1 MAETT
6 KNQTAQPGHMTQAE
20 RESSRKGGF
29 TSIFIKRPVLTIMFS
44 VSLLIIG
51 LMAYSGMGVGL
62 FPNIDV
68 PYVLV
73 QTTLPGASSEEMETS
88 VSKIIEES
96 VNQIEGIDELT
107 SQSMEGTSLVI
118 VKFDMDKDRDV
129 AAQEVRDK
137 VDLITND
144 LPDGTNPPV
153 ILKLDADAMAVL
165 NVVVSGDRDIIELTE
180 IAKKKVKENIEN
192 IRGVGS
198 VGIVG
203 GREREVHI
211 IVNPFKLYSLGLP
224 IKSVKDALKDQN
236 IETPGGRVEQKHQEY
251 TLRVLGRVDKVADFN
266 DIFVARKNGTSIK
279 ISDIGYA
286 EDSGEYDRES
296 TYLNGRRAVTLEVKK
311 QSGTN
316 TLAVIQG
323 VKDKLEVIKQTL
335 PQDIEIALMLDQ
347 SGTIRAS
354 VNTVLEH
361 LILGGILAGV
371 MVLIF
376 MGSLR
381 STFIAFLA
389 MPISIVGSFT
399 FMKMM
404 GFTIDS
410 MTLLG
415 LTVAVG
421 IVIDDAIVMLENIYR
436 HMEKYNKSP
445 LQAALDGSREITSTV
460 IATTLSILVIFLP
473 LAYMGGIVGRVV
485 SSYGMT
491 VVFAIALSG
500 VVALTL
506 TPMLCAKMLKKKEGQ
521 SKFDKMVDNINDS
534 LADAYIPMLDWSIK
548 HRKTMVVLSVLCVLS
563 LVPMMRIVGGEFFP
577 QDDSG
582 KIQIN
587 IEAPVGTSYQD
598 TQTILR
604 QIEQD
609 VRRMPYVKDVL
620 ISAGVGEGSFSNSN
634 PSNSGQVRFEL
645 EDRKGR
651 KGITTAKYLQ
661 LTRELMKKYEG
672 LKTSSYIVSDGPG
685 GRKDVQFRISGP
697 DVAQLANYGNA
708 VLDKLRQDPRFID
721 LDLSLDLAKPEYRV
735 VINREKAH
743 NMGVNVADIA
753 SGLRTMVGGE
763 DDITKYKEGDELY
776 EVRIRVGEEY
786 RDTKEA
792 VSALMIPAKV
802 NGQEAIVRLDS
813 VANIEEGLG
822 PSQIDR
828 YNRQRQI
835 TVEANLNGIDMR
847 SALGIVKQAY
857 DSLGASAEYTGG
869 NSGSAK
875 EMARMFQSFLL
886 AFALA
891 FLFKY
896 MILAAQ
902 FENYSHPVAIIVSL
916 PLTIPFAVFS
926 LLITGQ
932 TLNIYSLLG
941 LFMLIGVVS
950 KNAILQTDYTDQLRA
965 RGYGCTNAIL
975 QANRVRL
982 RPILMT
988 TLTLI
993 VGVVPMLISNGEG
1006 AESRRSL
1013 AIVIV
1018 GGQAL
1023 SLLVTLLM
1031 TPVTYILVDK
1041 WAAWINWKL
1050 RGVPIPQDKDQAVI
1064 LPEVPAD

>member
-1 MAETT
+1 MQEQEKQQA
-6 KNQTAQPGHMTQAE
+6 AQQAE
-20 RESSRKGGF
+20 KKRGF
-29 TSIFIKRPVLTIMFS
+29 TSIFIKRPVLTIMCS
-44 VSLLIIG
+44 VAIVILG
-51 LMAYSGMGVGL
+51 LMAYSSMGVGL
-62 FPNIDV
+62 YPNMDV

-73 QTTLPGASSEEMETS
+73 QTTLAGASSEEMETS
-88 VSKIIEES
+88 VSKVIEES

-107 SQSMEGTSLVI
+107 STSTEGTSLVM

-137 VDLITND
+137 VDLVTNE
-144 LPDGTNPPV
+144 LPDGTDAPV
-153 ILKLDADAMAVL
+153 IMKLDADAISVL
-165 NVVVSGDRDIIELTE
+165 NVVVSGDRDIIDLTE

-192 IRGVGS
+192 TRGVGS
-198 VGIVG
+198 VTIVG
-203 GREREVHI
+203 GREREVHV

-224 IKSVKDALKDQN
+224 ITAVKSALQEQN
-236 IETPGGRVEQKHQEY
+236 VETPGGRVEQQHREY
-251 TLRVLGRVDKVADFN
+251 TLRVLGRIDNVPAFN

-323 VKDKLEVIKQTL
+323 VKDKLAQIEPTL
-335 PQDIEIALMLDQ
+335 PQDIKISLMLDQ

-361 LILGGILAGV
+361 LILGGILAGI

-389 MPISIVGSFT
+389 MPISIIGSFL
-399 FMKMM
+399 FMNMM

-436 HMEKYNKSP
+436 HMEKYNKTP
-445 LQAALDGSREITSTV
+445 MQAALDGSREITSTV

-473 LAYMGGIVGRVV
+473 LAYMSGIVGRVV

-500 VVALTL
+500 IVALTL
-506 TPMLCAKMLKKKEGQ
+506 TPMLCAKMLKKKDGQ
-521 SKFDKMVDNINDS
+521 NKLDQMVDKINNS
-534 LADAYIPMLDWSIK
+534 LIDVYLPMLNWSIH
-548 HRKTMVVLSVLCVLS
+548 HRKTMVVLSVLFVLS
-563 LVPMMRIVGGEFFP
+563 LVPMLKIVGGEFFP
-577 QDDSG
+577 QEDSG

-587 IEAPVGTSYQD
+587 VEAPVGTSYPD
-598 TQTILR
+598 TQQILM

-620 ISAGVGEGSFSNSN
+620 ISAGVGESGFSNSN
-634 PSNSGQVRFEL
+634 PSNQGHVRFEL
-645 EDRKGR
+645 EDRKTR
-651 KGITTAKYLQ
+651 HGITTAKYLEV
-661 LTRELMKKYEG
+661 TRELMKKYEG

-685 GRKDVQFRISGP
+685 GRKDVEYRISGP
-697 DVAQLANYGNA
+697 DIDKLTEYGNA
-708 VLDKLRQDPRFID
+708 ILDKLRQDPRFID

-743 NMGVNVADIA
+743 DMGVNVTDIA
-753 SGLRTMVGGE
+753 SALRTMVGGE
-763 DDITKYKEGDELY
+763 DEVTKYKEGDELY

-786 RDTKEA
+786 RDSKEA
-792 VSALMIPAKV
+792 VSALMVPASI
-802 NGQEAIVRLDS
+802 NGQESIVRLDS
-813 VANIEEGLG
+813 VATIEEGYG

-828 YNRQRQI
+828 YNRQREI
-835 TVEANLNGIDMR
+835 TVEANLNGIDTR
-847 SALGIVKQAY
+847 SAMGVIQQAY
-857 DSLGASAEYTGG
+857 DSLGASNEYSGG
-869 NSGSAK
+869 TSGSAK
-875 EMARMFQSFLL
+875 EMGRMFQSFIL
-886 AFALA
+886 AFVLA

-926 LLITGQ
+926 LLVTGQ

-965 RGYGCTNAIL
+965 RGYGRTNAIL

-988 TLTLI
+988 TLTLV
-993 VGVVPMLISNGEG
+993 VGVVPMLLSNGEG

-1023 SLLVTLLM
+1023 SLLITLLM
-1031 TPVTYILVDK
+1031 TPVTYILMDEF
-1041 WAAWINWKL
+1041 AAWVNWKL
-1050 RGVPIPQDKDQAVI
+1050 RGIPIPQDKDKEVI